1 MKCKLVI
8 PLLMSLALNVPAY
21 AVGNA
26 SQTSANASAA
36 LSVGVGSVLAGSAML
51 AVATGQA
58 VVESVEK
65 TADGIVMVLRGI
77 GNGMSEAGK
86 FSVRVGGDISGAASV
101 TVGQS
106 VEVVAESTGQVII
119 ASGKVIAFIP
129 NEIGKSLMHHS
140 PVEGAGK
147 AVSKI

>member
-1 MKCKLVI
+1 MKRKLVI
-8 PLLMSLALNVPAY
+8 PILLSLALAVPAH
-21 AVGNA
+21 AAGNA
-26 SQTSANASAA
+26 SENSTNGSAA
-36 LSVGVGSVLAGSAML
+36 LSIGVGSVLAGSAML

-86 FSVRVGGDISGAASV
+86 FSVRVGGDVSGAASV

-106 VEVVAESTGQVII
+106 VEVVTESTGHVII

-140 PVEGAGK
+140 PVGNVE
-147 AVSKI
+147 KI